1 MLKLKL
7 FFRKYKSLCVAILA
21 IILFVVL
28 FLVTKR
34 NVSGKLFESFRK
46 NVDEYT
52 KYNKKLDKETFKKLE
67 ELENK
72 KKEMKKE
79 IEKKYQN
86 ETNKVRS
93 DINKKVKE
101 DLRKIEDD
109 PKALENWYNNF
120 LNSDIFNSTTK

>member
-67 ELENK
+67 E
-72 KKEMKKE
+72 

>member
-1 MLKLKL
+1 
-7 FFRKYKSLCVAILA
+7 
-21 IILFVVL
+21 
-28 FLVTKR
+28 
-34 NVSGKLFESFRK
+34 
-46 NVDEYT
+46 
-52 KYNKKLDKETFKKLE
+52 
-67 ELENK
+67 
-72 KKEMKKE
+72 MKKE